1 MSSGVVTFGG
11 MDTAI
16 RFKNFI
22 YRQELGELVWED
34 EPGHEVT
41 KRLAPQPAKLLS
53 LLLAR
58 YPGVLSQE
66 EIKESLW
73 PDVQVDFDKS
83 LHYCIRQIRS
93 ALNDSATAPQF
104 IETIPRR
111 GYRWIAP
118 YQQMEGSPPA
128 VANNRPRGII
138 GVVIAGIF
146 LLLGS
151 LFYWQLPS
159 ESAADLLVESKEQP
173 VRVAIMPFQPPAP
186 SNAFAGNDVAVQL
199 VEALTNAQEQP
210 YEVIGPTT
218 TEAYSDT
225 SLRQL
230 IQDFNIDYILNGRF
244 TSTAGRNRL
253 LAEVIRATDGAHVWV
268 RYFEVGA
275 PIDTIVENVQTG
287 FRMQFQVAPPHS
299 TTSSDI

>member
-1 MSSGVVTFGG
+1 MSGGGVTFAD
-11 MDTAI
+11 METAI
-16 RFKNFI
+16 RFKNFT
-22 YRQELGELVWED
+22 YRQELGELVQED
-34 EPGHEVT
+34 ESGQEVT
-41 KRLAPQPAKLLS
+41 QRLAPQPAKLLS

-73 PDVQVDFDKS
+73 PDVQVDFDRS

-93 ALNDSATAPQF
+93 ALKDSATEPQF

-118 YQQMEGSPPA
+118 IQQMTGNAPA
-128 VANNRPRGII
+128 EVDRRRRALIAVVTVMAFLVI
-138 GVVIAGIF
+138 GWLCYGQ
-146 LLLGS
+146 
-151 LFYWQLPS
+151 WPS
-159 ESAADLLVESKEQP
+159 EHAASSVLEPKEER
-173 VRVAIMPFQPPAP
+173 VRVAIMPFQPAAP
-186 SNAFAGNDVAVQL
+186 SNAFAGNDAAVQL
-199 VEALTNAQEQP
+199 VEALTNADGQP
-210 YEVIGPTT
+210 YEVVGPTN
-218 TEAYSDT
+218 TEAYSNGT
-225 SLRQL
+225 LRQL

-244 TSTAGRNRL
+244 TNTEGRNRL

-287 FRMQFQVAPPHS
+287 FLKQFQE
-299 TTSSDI
+299 

>member
-1 MSSGVVTFGG
+1 

-16 RFKNFI
+16 RFKNFT
-22 YRQELGELVWED
+22 YRPELGELVRED
-34 EPGHEVT
+34 ESGREVT

-73 PDVQVDFDKS
+73 PDVQVDFDRS

-93 ALNDSATAPQF
+93 ALHDSATAPQF

-118 YQQMEGSPPA
+118 FQPMAGNVPV
-128 VANNRPRGII
+128 VAHNRARTIKVI
-138 GVVIAGIF
+138 GVIAGLF
-146 LLLGS
+146 LLIAG
-151 LFYWQLPS
+151 LFYWQSSSEPAAHPS
-159 ESAADLLVESKEQP
+159 IESKKQR
-173 VRVAIMPFQPPAP
+173 VRVAIMPFQPAAP
-186 SNAFAGNDVAVQL
+186 SNAFTGNDVAVQL
-199 VEALTNAQEQP
+199 VEALANIDGQP
-210 YEVIGPTT
+210 YDVIGPTT
-218 TEAYSDT
+218 TVAYSDT
-225 SLRQL
+225 LLRQL

-244 TSTAGRNRL
+244 KHTAGRNRL
-253 LAEVIRATDGAHVWV
+253 LAEVIRARDGAHVWV

-287 FRMQFQVAPPHS
+287 FLKQFQVES
-299 TTSSDI
+299 TVQ

>member
-1 MSSGVVTFGG
+1 

-58 YPGVLSQE
+58 YPGILSQE

-118 YQQMEGSPPA
+118 FQPMAGNAPA
-128 VANNRPRGII
+128 VTHNRARTLIA
-138 GVVIAGIF
+138 VAAIAGVF
-146 LLLGS
+146 LLGW
-151 LFYWQLPS
+151 LFYWQWPS
-159 ESAADLLVESKEQP
+159 EPATDLLVESKEQP
-173 VRVAIMPFQPPAP
+173 VRVAIMPFQPAAP
-186 SNAFAGNDVAVQL
+186 SHAFAGNDVAVQL
-199 VEALTNAQEQP
+199 VEALANIDGQP
-210 YEVIGPTT
+210 YEVIGPTN

-225 SLRQL
+225 LLRQL

-244 TSTAGRNRL
+244 TSTEGRNRL

-275 PIDTIVENVQTG
+275 PIDTIVENVHTG
-287 FRMQFQVAPPHS
+287 FLKQFQVAPPHS
-299 TTSSDI
+299 TTSSDR

>member
-1 MSSGVVTFGG
+1 MSGGGVTFGD

-16 RFKNFI
+16 RFKNFT
-22 YRQELGELVWED
+22 YRQELGELVRED
-34 EPGHEVT
+34 ESGHEVA

-58 YPGVLSQE
+58 YPGVLRQE

-73 PDVQVDFDKS
+73 PDVQVDFDRS

-93 ALNDSATAPQF
+93 ALNDSATDPQF

-118 YQQMEGSPPA
+118 YQQTGGGPPVPASNRRTAIIA
-128 VANNRPRGII
+128 VAVMVASLVI
-138 GVVIAGIF
+138 GW
-146 LLLGS
+146 
-151 LFYWQLPS
+151 LFYWQLPN
-159 ESAADLLVESKEQP
+159 EPAASPLIEQKKQQ
-173 VRVAIMPFQPPAP
+173 VRVAIMPFQPAAQ
-186 SNAFAGNDVAVQL
+186 SSAFAGNDVAVQL
-199 VEALTNAQEQP
+199 VEALTNIKEQP
-210 YEVIGPTT
+210 YEVIGPTN
-218 TEAYSDT
+218 TEAYSNRE
-225 SLRQL
+225 LRRL

-244 TSTAGRNRL
+244 TNTEGRNRL

-275 PIDTIVENVQTG
+275 PIDTIVENVQMG
-287 FRMQFQVAPPHS
+287 FLKQFQVEP
-299 TTSSDI
+299 TVQ

>member
-1 MSSGVVTFGG
+1 MSSGVVTFGD

-22 YRQELGELVWED
+22 YRQEVGELIWED
-34 EPGHEVT
+34 KSGQEVT
-41 KRLAPQPAKLLS
+41 QRLAPQPAKLLS

-58 YPGVLSQE
+58 YPAVLSQE

-73 PDVQVDFDKS
+73 PDVQVDFDRS

-93 ALNDSATAPQF
+93 ALNDSATDPQF

-118 YQQMEGSPPA
+118 YKQMAGNIPVVVNNRRRAIIA
-128 VANNRPRGII
+128 VAVVVAFLVI
-138 GVVIAGIF
+138 GW
-146 LLLGS
+146 
-151 LFYWQLPS
+151 LFYWQLPNEPTAS
-159 ESAADLLVESKEQP
+159 SVTAPKEER
-173 VRVAIMPFQPPAP
+173 VRVAIMPFQPATQ

-199 VEALTNAQEQP
+199 VEALTNAKEQP
-210 YEVIGPTT
+210 YEVIGPTN
-218 TEAYSDT
+218 TEAYSNGE
-225 SLRQL
+225 LRRL

-244 TSTAGRNRL
+244 TNSEGRNRL

-287 FRMQFQVAPPHS
+287 FLKQFQVAPVVQ
-299 TTSSDI
+299 